1 MASPQYTA
9 SFLAEDRRQ
18 PAIIGMSVVT
28 ALSFLTVLVRLYARG
43 YLIRELGWDDI
54 LIVLAQVTSISIPRS
69 VSRKR

>member
-9 SFLAEDRRQ
+9 SFLTEDRRQ

-54 LIVLAQVTSISIPRS
+54 LIVLAQVTSITIPLNFCHEI
-69 VSRKR
+69 